1 MNKCLITRPDHD
13 KVTSYLFQWTKN
25 ILKINSTNI
34 QFLNLEGKEA
44 NRERVESYLKKQ
56 DPRLVLFNGHGSY
69 NLICG
74 FKNEILIEMG
84 KNDELLKEK
93 IVYALSCSSA
103 RKLGP
108 SAVEKGAEAFIGY
121 KNPFVLYTN
130 SDSEATPLK
139 DDIAA
144 SFLNPSNRVSFS
156 LLKGNTAQEASN
168 KSKEEFKR
176 EIRKHSASSSIFGS
190 DMIVAGLLW
199 DMNSQVVLGKRDARI

>member
-13 KVTSYLFQWTKN
+13 KVTSYLFQWTKD
-25 ILKINSTNI
+25 ILKSNSMNI
-34 QFLNLEGKEA
+34 RFFNLEGKDA
-44 NRERVESYLKKQ
+44 NREKVESYLKKQ

-69 NLICG
+69 NSICG

-84 KNDELLKEK
+84 ENDGLLKEK
-93 IVYALSCSSA
+93 IIYALSCSSA
-103 RKLGP
+103 RKLGL

-121 KNPFVLYTN
+121 KNPFILYTN

-176 EIRKHSASSSIFGS
+176 EIRKHSASSSILGS

-199 DMNSQVVLGKRDARI
+199 DLNSQVVLGKSDARI